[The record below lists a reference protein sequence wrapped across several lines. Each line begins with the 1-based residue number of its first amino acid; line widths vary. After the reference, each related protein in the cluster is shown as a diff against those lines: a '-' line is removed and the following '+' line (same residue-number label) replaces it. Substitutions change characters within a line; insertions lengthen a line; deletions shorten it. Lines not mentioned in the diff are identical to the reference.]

1 MKETMKEMKKEC
13 YILTSIKRRKRKRKM
28 NCNID
33 ICRIDSIRRVSK
45 DAGLTIKFGISTFTE
60 RFIYLLNNPEG
71 DYSKERLKKLQDQ
84 LSLLVLLKK
93 SESPWKEQHYLR
105 IKKILDII
113 FLKEG
118 IPNFKTFMGCSE
130 VRQTPSEEFLK
141 DIVLNYVKN
150 KKKLKW
156 EWMRHC
162 GIYLFE
168 GVGSSTIL
176 NIGYF
181 LLKGVLPDLEHLES
195 ETKEKVD
202 YKTLINSLQES
213 IQQLT
218 LENRKIESTMH
229 QEDICSICMSGENLV
244 PNEKC
249 GHKFHTECLVKWL
262 EHKNCCPVCRTR
274 LVN

>member
-13 YILTSIKRRKRKRKM
+13 YILTNIKRRKRKRKM

-45 DAGLTIKFGISTFTE
+45 DAGFGLSFGGSIFTE
-60 RFIYLLNNPEG
+60 QFIYLLNDPEG

-84 LSLLVLLKK
+84 LSLLILLKK
-93 SESPWKEQHYLR
+93 SDSPWKGKHYVK

-113 FLKEG
+113 FNKEG

-130 VRQTPSEEFLK
+130 VRKTPTEEFLK

-156 EWMRHC
+156 EWMKNC
-162 GIYLFE
+162 AIFAFE

-202 YKTLINSLQES
+202 YNTLIDSLQES
-213 IQQLT
+213 IQYLT
-218 LENRKIESTMH
+218 TANRKMESNME
-229 QEDICSICMSGENLV
+229 QEDICSICLSGENLT

-249 GHKFHTECLVKWL
+249 GHKFHTECLVTWL
-262 EHKNCCPVCRTR
+262 QNNNCCPVCRTR
-274 LVN
+274 IVD